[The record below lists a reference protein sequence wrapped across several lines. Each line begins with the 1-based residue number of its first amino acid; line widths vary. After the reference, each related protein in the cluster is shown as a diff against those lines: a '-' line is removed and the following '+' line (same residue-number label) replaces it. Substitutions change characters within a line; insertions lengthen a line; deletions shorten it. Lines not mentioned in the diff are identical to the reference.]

1 MSVDFAK
8 IDSTSIIP
16 IRHLDTAKLKS
27 YAADKDFIYDDTA
40 PVNTDWWGRFWRWFW
55 NLLEDAVGNGPS
67 SRFIGYLAL
76 AILVGLIV
84 YLIFRLMGL
93 DLKFLS
99 GKSKSIDVPYAE
111 VEDNIHEINFND
123 EIEKAV
129 AAKNF
134 RLAIRLFYLRT
145 LKQLSDANQIDWKPE
160 KTNQAYI
167 AELTDTNRKGLFK
180 QLTDQ
185 FEYVWY
191 GEFSIDKSQFD
202 QLKSGFENFKSNS
215 I

>member
-1 MSVDFAK
+1 MEFAK
-8 IDSTSIIP
+8 IDSTSIIS
-16 IRHLDTAKLKS
+16 IRHLDTVKLKS
-27 YAADKDFIYDDTA
+27 YAVDRHFIYDDTA
-40 PVNTDWWGRFWRWFW
+40 PINTDWWDRFWRWFW
-55 NLLEDAVGNGPS
+55 SLLQDAVGNGPTGQ
-67 SRFIGYLAL
+67 FIGYLAL
-76 AILVGLIV
+76 GILVGLIV
-84 YLIFRLMGL
+84 YLIFRLLGL
-93 DLKFLS
+93 DLKFLT

-111 VEDNIHEINFND
+111 VEDNIHEINFIE
-123 EIEKAV
+123 EIEKAL
-129 AAKNF
+129 AANNF

-160 KTNQAYI
+160 KTNQNYI
-167 AELTDTNRKGLFK
+167 NELADLKHRSIFK

-202 QLKSGFENFKSNS
+202 QLKSGFENFKPKS